1 MFNYITSELNLLIY
15 SLDKINLTG
24 GRRMNWKILAGVLLV
39 FGLIVGFTG
48 SKVSTMGQLNE
59 LTGKL
64 TDLSAQVKSAESL
77 KNQLAETK
85 AQLEKLNVN
94 ELYGMIK
101 IDGKAKAYKIGD
113 MNKMPPVIANDVI
126 GNTPVIVS
134 WCPLCG
140 TLTAYDRRVNGR
152 TLNFK
157 VEGARKIPG
166 TEIENL
172 HLRDEQTNSVWAQG
186 PGLAVEGSEKG
197 TELKSYPVQLFNQE
211 VITKMGVEV
220 WKS

>member
-1 MFNYITSELNLLIY
+1 MFNDITSILYLIPDI
-15 SLDKINLTG
+15 LHLEIFTG
-24 GRRMNWKILAGVLLV
+24 GGKMNWKILAGVLLV
-39 FGLIVGFTG
+39 IGLIAGFVGGKTSTYG
-48 SKVSTMGQLNE
+48 EINNLNGKVAQLSE
-59 LTGKL
+59 
-64 TDLSAQVKSAESL
+64 QVKSAENL

-94 ELYGMIK
+94 DLYGLIK
-101 IDGKAKAYKIGD
+101 IGDKAKAYKIGD

-126 GNTPVIVS
+126 GSTPVIVS

-140 TLTAYDRRVNGR
+140 TLTAYDRKVDGQ
-152 TLNFK
+152 TLTFK

-166 TEIENL
+166 TDIENL

-197 TELKSYPVQLFNQE
+197 TELKSYPVQLFNKD
-211 VITKMGVEV
+211 VIDKMGVEV
-220 WKS
+220 WKP